1 MSGQNVSA
9 RSTKER
15 ETARGGG
22 VLKVLD
28 DHVLFVFIVLI
39 VLLSVFSYVIGLV
52 NV

>member
-1 MSGQNVSA
+1 MSGQNASA

-22 VLKVLD
+22 VLEILD
-28 DHVLFVFIVLI
+28 DHVLLVFIVLI
-39 VLLSVFSYVIGLV
+39 VLLSMFSYVIGLA